1 MSLVTICQRAIM
13 ICQKKKSI
21 RFGTDI
27 LKNHFMIKGK
37 TRRTWVGFN
46 TIIGGYIVI
55 SKAPI
60 KEEIKSSKK

>member
-1 MSLVTICQRAIM
+1 M
-13 ICQKKKSI
+13 IK
-21 RFGTDI
+21 
-27 LKNHFMIKGK
+27 KGK

-60 KEEIKSSKK
+60 KEEIKKFKKNDEMSNLRGDGFKSS

>member
-1 MSLVTICQRAIM
+1 M

-21 RFGTDI
+21 RFGMDI
-27 LKNHFMIKGK
+27 LKNHFMIKK
-37 TRRTWVGFN
+37 ERQRRPWVGFN

-60 KEEIKSSKK
+60 KERN